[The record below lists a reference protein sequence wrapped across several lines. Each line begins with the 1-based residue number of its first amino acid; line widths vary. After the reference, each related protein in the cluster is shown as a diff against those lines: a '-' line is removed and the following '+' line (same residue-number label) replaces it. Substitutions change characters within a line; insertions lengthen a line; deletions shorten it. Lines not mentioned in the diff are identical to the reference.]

1 MDDEAVNLA
10 KVRLEH
16 AKQCIMSARSLIEIE
31 DYKGASNHSYY
42 AIFHSMRSVLA
53 LDRKDFSKHSGVS
66 SYFRKNYIKSRI
78 FPIKMSDIISEAFEV
93 RTNSDYD
100 DYYVVSKKAVL
111 EQVNKAEYFYKEIK
125 QYIDEKFYNII

>member
-31 DYKGASNHSYY
+31 DYKGASNRSYY

-53 LDRKDFSKHSGVS
+53 LDRKDFSKHSSVS

>member
-1 MDDEAVNLA
+1 
-10 KVRLEH
+10 
-16 AKQCIMSARSLIEIE
+16 
-31 DYKGASNHSYY
+31 
-42 AIFHSMRSVLA
+42 
-53 LDRKDFSKHSGVS
+53 
-66 SYFRKNYIKSRI
+66 
-78 FPIKMSDIISEAFEV
+78 MSDIISEAFEV